1 VSREAYERKLKVLR
15 TEIDAIGRSKEVP
28 DLVDAVHGVGD
39 ARGSRWDSVSRFLSP
54 EILLRL
60 DRTQSIPLYATLTEV
75 DPPRWILVNRQA
87 VDKEIEALDTTVSPG
102 TLREAYRV
110 LESAISRSLSGPG
123 LSTTQSALHKVGR
136 ALKIV

>member
-1 VSREAYERKLKVLR
+1 MSREGYERKLKVLR

-39 ARGSRWDSVSRFLSP
+39 ARGSRWDAVSRYLSP

-60 DRTQSIPLYATLTEV
+60 DRTQSVPLYATLTEV

-87 VDKEIEALDTTVSPG
+87 VDKEIEALDTAVSPG

-110 LESAISRSLSGPG
+110 LESAISRSMSGTG
-123 LSTTQSALHKVGR
+123 LSSTQSALHKVGR